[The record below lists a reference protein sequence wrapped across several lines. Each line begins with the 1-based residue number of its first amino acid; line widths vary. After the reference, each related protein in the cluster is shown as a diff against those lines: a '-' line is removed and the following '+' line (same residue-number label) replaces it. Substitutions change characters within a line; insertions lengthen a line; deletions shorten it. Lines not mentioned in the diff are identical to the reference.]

1 MSEQEQP
8 RRFSL
13 RYREERLVL
22 EEPDGT
28 EREYVLREFAGQIRD
43 QYLNTMAT
51 KIRTGQDG
59 KPSGM
64 KDFSGLATDLLALC
78 LFYADGT
85 LVPRTKIQSFPSSVQ
100 MELFKLTQDICGLT
114 AAAKEEA
121 KNE

>member
-1 MSEQEQP
+1 MSEQEP

-22 EEPDGT
+22 EETDGT

-51 KIRTGQDG
+51 KMRTGQDG

-64 KDFSGLATDLLALC
+64 KDFSGLATDLLALT
-78 LFYADGT
+78 LFYTDGT
-85 LVPRTKIQSFPSSVQ
+85 PVPRSKIQSFPSSVQ
-100 MELFKLTQDICGLT
+100 MELFKLAQDICGLT
-114 AAAKEEA
+114 ATARDEA